1 MSLFN
6 KAEDLTIEERL
17 IAAKVQMLMRLPF
30 FGSLASGLNV
40 KVVDWRFDKETPMTA
55 ATDGVN
61 FFYNPEGIKDR
72 TIPELV
78 WLYAH
83 EVSHVCWQHFMRMGD
98 RNQTLWNI
106 ATDYAINGIL
116 RINKIGKPFE
126 KHLDDR
132 KFDGMAAEQ
141 IYDILYKESP
151 KLDLDALSKMLA
163 DKHLQMDKNEDGSPK
178 TEEQIRDLTN
188 KIKEDIIKATQS
200 MEAGSIP
207 VGFDRLIETIVSPQL
222 PWQEILRDRIKSKIK
237 TDFSFMRPN
246 RRSGNMGGIIF
257 PSMIVEDEIDICIAM
272 DMSGS
277 IGDDVASEF
286 MSEINGIIS
295 EFKSWTIKLWSFDTK
310 VYNEKEYSS
319 NGDDDILSYKPK
331 GGGGTDFQCNWSY
344 MKTASIEPKLF
355 IMFTD
360 LYPCDGWG
368 DPDYC
373 DTLFIGYGGCKA
385 VAPFG
390 ETIHIK

>member
-1 MSLFN
+1 
-6 KAEDLTIEERL
+6 
-17 IAAKVQMLMRLPF
+17 
-30 FGSLASGLNV
+30 
-40 KVVDWRFDKETPMTA
+40 MTA

-98 RNQTLWNI
+98 RNKTLWNI

-126 KHLDDR
+126 KHLDDK

-163 DKHLQMDKNEDGSPK
+163 DKHLEMDRNEDGSPK

-207 VGFDRLIETIVSPQL
+207 AGFDRLIESIVSPQL

-237 TDFSFMRPN
+237 TDFTFMQPN

-257 PSMIVEDEIDICIAM
+257 PSMTVEDQIDICIAM

-295 EFKSWTIKLWSFDTK
+295 EFRSWNIKIWSFDTK
-310 VYNEKEYSS
+310 VYNQKEYSS
-319 NGDDDILSYKPK
+319 DDNDDIMSYQPK
-331 GGGGTDFQCNWSY
+331 GGGGTAFECNWSY

-373 DTLFIGYGGCKA
+373 DTLFIGYGGCRA

>member
-98 RNQTLWNI
+98 RNKTLWNI

-126 KHLDDR
+126 KHLDDK

-141 IYDILYKESP
+141 IYDILYKEAP

-163 DKHLQMDKNEDGSPK
+163 DKHLEMDRNEDGSPK

-207 VGFDRLIETIVSPQL
+207 AGFDRLIESIVSPQL

-237 TDFSFMRPN
+237 TDFTFMQPN

-257 PSMIVEDEIDICIAM
+257 PSMTVEDQIDICIAM

-295 EFKSWTIKLWSFDTK
+295 EFRSWNIKIWSFDTK
-310 VYNEKEYSS
+310 VYNQKEYSS
-319 NGDDDILSYKPK
+319 DDNDDIMSYQPK
-331 GGGGTDFQCNWSY
+331 GGGGTAFECNWSY

-373 DTLFIGYGGCKA
+373 DTLFIGYGGCRA

>member
-98 RNQTLWNI
+98 RNKTLWNI

-126 KHLDDR
+126 KHLDDK

-141 IYDILYKESP
+141 IYDILYKEAP

-163 DKHLQMDKNEDGSPK
+163 DKHLEMDRNEDGSPK

-188 KIKEDIIKATQS
+188 KIKEDIIKATQT
-200 MEAGSIP
+200 MEAGSVP
-207 VGFDRLIETIVSPQL
+207 AGFDRLIESIVSPQL

-237 TDFSFMRPN
+237 TDFTFMQPN

-257 PSMIVEDEIDICIAM
+257 PSMTVEDQIDICIAM

-295 EFKSWTIKLWSFDTK
+295 EFRSWNIKIWSFDTK
-310 VYNEKEYSS
+310 VYNQKEYSS
-319 NGDDDILSYKPK
+319 DDNDDIMSYQPK
-331 GGGGTDFQCNWSY
+331 GGGGTAFECNWSY

-373 DTLFIGYGGCKA
+373 DTLFIGYGGCRA

>member
-141 IYDILYKESP
+141 IYDILYKEAP
-151 KLDLDALSKMLA
+151 KLDIDALSKMLA

-207 VGFDRLIETIVSPQL
+207 LGFDRLIESIVSPQL

-277 IGDDVASEF
+277 VSDKVASEF
-286 MSEINGIIS
+286 MSEIYGIIS
-295 EFKSWTIKLWSFDTK
+295 EFKSWTIKLWSFDTQ

-319 NGDDDILSYKPK
+319 SGDDDILSYKPK
-331 GGGGTDFQCNWSY
+331 GGGGTAFECNWSY

>member
-17 IAAKVQMLMRLPF
+17 IAAKVRMLMHLPF

-98 RNQTLWNI
+98 RNKTLWNI

-126 KHLDDR
+126 KHLDDK

-141 IYDILYKESP
+141 IYDILYKEAP

-163 DKHLQMDKNEDGSPK
+163 DKHLEMDRNEDGSPK

-207 VGFDRLIETIVSPQL
+207 AGFDRLIESIVSPQL
-222 PWQEILRDRIKSKIK
+222 PWQEILRDCIKSKIK
-237 TDFSFMRPN
+237 TDFTFMQPN

-257 PSMIVEDEIDICIAM
+257 PSMTVEDQIDICIAM

-277 IGDDVASEF
+277 ISDDIASEF

-295 EFKSWTIKLWSFDTK
+295 EFRSWNIKIWSFDTK
-310 VYNEKEYSS
+310 VYNQKEYSS
-319 NGDDDILSYKPK
+319 DDNDDIMSYQPK
-331 GGGGTDFQCNWSY
+331 GGGGTNFECNWSF

-373 DTLFIGYGGCKA
+373 DTLFIGYGGCRA

>member
-61 FFYNPEGIKDR
+61 FFYNPEGIKNR

-141 IYDILYKESP
+141 IYDILYKEAP
-151 KLDLDALSKMLA
+151 KLDIDALSKMLA

-178 TEEQIRDLTN
+178 TEEQMRDLAN
-188 KIKEDIIKATQS
+188 KIKEDIIKATQT

-207 VGFDRLIETIVSPQL
+207 LGFDRLIESIVSPQL

-277 IGDDVASEF
+277 VSDNIASEF
-286 MSEINGIIS
+286 MSEIYGIIS
-295 EFKSWTIKLWSFDTK
+295 EFKSWTIKLWSFDTQ

-319 NGDDDILSYKPK
+319 SGDDDILSYKPK
-331 GGGGTDFQCNWSY
+331 GGGGTAFECNWSY

>member
-98 RNQTLWNI
+98 RNKTLWNI

-126 KHLDDR
+126 KHLDDK

-163 DKHLQMDKNEDGSPK
+163 DKHLEMDRNEDGSPK

-207 VGFDRLIETIVSPQL
+207 AGFDRLIESIVSPQL

-237 TDFSFMRPN
+237 TDFTFMQPN

-257 PSMIVEDEIDICIAM
+257 PSMTVEDQIDICIAM

-295 EFKSWTIKLWSFDTK
+295 EFRSWNIKIWSFDTK
-310 VYNEKEYSS
+310 VYNQKEYSS
-319 NGDDDILSYKPK
+319 DDNDDIMSYQPK
-331 GGGGTDFQCNWSY
+331 GGGGTAFECNWSY

-373 DTLFIGYGGCKA
+373 DTLFIGYGGCRA

>member
-98 RNQTLWNI
+98 RNKTLWNI

-116 RINKIGKPFE
+116 RINKIGKPLE
-126 KHLDDR
+126 KHLDDK

-141 IYDILYKESP
+141 IYDILYKEAP

-163 DKHLQMDKNEDGSPK
+163 DKHLEMDRNEDGSPK

-188 KIKEDIIKATQS
+188 KIKEDIVKATQS

-207 VGFDRLIETIVSPQL
+207 AGFDRLIESIVSPQL

-237 TDFSFMRPN
+237 TDFTFMQPN

-257 PSMIVEDEIDICIAM
+257 PSMTVEDQIDICIAM

-277 IGDDVASEF
+277 ISDDIASEF

-295 EFKSWTIKLWSFDTK
+295 EFRSWNIKIWSFDTK
-310 VYNEKEYSS
+310 VYNQKEYSS
-319 NGDDDILSYKPK
+319 DENADIMSYQPK
-331 GGGGTDFQCNWSY
+331 GGGGTDFECNWSY

-360 LYPCDGWG
+360 LYPYDGWG

-373 DTLFIGYGGCKA
+373 DTLFIGYGGCRA

>member
-40 KVVDWRFDKETPMTA
+40 KVVDWRFDEETPMTA

-98 RNQTLWNI
+98 RNKTLWNI

-141 IYDILYKESP
+141 IYDILYKEAP
-151 KLDLDALSKMLA
+151 KLDIEALSKMLA
-163 DKHLQMDKNEDGSPK
+163 DKHLEMDKNEDGSPK
-178 TEEQIRDLTN
+178 SEQQINDLVN

-200 MEAGSIP
+200 MEAGKIP
-207 VGFDRLIETIVSPQL
+207 LGFDRLIENIVSPQL

-237 TDFSFMRPN
+237 TDFTFMQPN

-257 PSMIVEDEIDICIAM
+257 PSMTVEDQIDICIAM

-277 IGDDVASEF
+277 IGDDIASEF
-286 MSEINGIIS
+286 MSEIYGIVS
-295 EFKSWTIKLWSFDTK
+295 EFKSWNIKLWSFDTK

-319 NGDDDILSYKPK
+319 DGDDDILSYKPM
-331 GGGGTDFQCNWSY
+331 GGGGTAFECNWSY

-373 DTLFIGYGGCKA
+373 DTLFIGCRA

>member
-98 RNQTLWNI
+98 RNKTLWNI

-126 KHLDDR
+126 KHLDDK

-141 IYDILYKESP
+141 IYDILYKEAP

-163 DKHLQMDKNEDGSPK
+163 DKHLEMDRNEDGSPK

-200 MEAGSIP
+200 MEVGSIP
-207 VGFDRLIETIVSPQL
+207 AGFDRLIESIVSPQL

-237 TDFSFMRPN
+237 TDFTFMQPN

-257 PSMIVEDEIDICIAM
+257 PSMTVEDQIDICIAM

-277 IGDDVASEF
+277 IGDDIASEF

-295 EFKSWTIKLWSFDTK
+295 EFRSWNIKIWSFDTK
-310 VYNEKEYSS
+310 VYNQKEYSS
-319 NGDDDILSYKPK
+319 DDNDDIMSYQPK
-331 GGGGTDFQCNWSY
+331 GGGGTAFECNWSY

-373 DTLFIGYGGCKA
+373 DTLFIGYGGCRA

>member
-40 KVVDWRFDKETPMTA
+40 KVVDWRFDKDTPMTA

-141 IYDILYKESP
+141 IYDILYKEAP

-163 DKHLQMDKNEDGSPK
+163 DKHMQMDKNEDGSPK
-178 TEEQIRDLTN
+178 TEEQMRDLTN
-188 KIKEDIIKATQS
+188 KIKEDIIKATQT

-207 VGFDRLIETIVSPQL
+207 VGFDRLIESIVSPQL

-286 MSEINGIIS
+286 MSEIYGIIS

-319 NGDDDILSYKPK
+319 SADDDILSYKPK

-344 MKTASIEPKLF
+344 MKAASIEPKLF

-360 LYPCDGWG
+360 LYPCGEWG

-373 DTLFIGYGGCKA
+373 DTLFIGYGGCKV

>member
-17 IAAKVQMLMRLPF
+17 IAAKVQMLMCLPF

-98 RNQTLWNI
+98 RNKTLWNI

-126 KHLDDR
+126 KHLDDK

-141 IYDILYKESP
+141 IYDILYKEAP

-163 DKHLQMDKNEDGSPK
+163 DKHLEMDQNEDGSPK

-207 VGFDRLIETIVSPQL
+207 AGFDRLIEGIVSPQL

-237 TDFSFMRPN
+237 TDFTFMQPN

-257 PSMIVEDEIDICIAM
+257 PSMTVEDQIDICIAM

-277 IGDDVASEF
+277 ISDDIASEF

-295 EFKSWTIKLWSFDTK
+295 EFRSWNIKIWSFDTK
-310 VYNEKEYSS
+310 VYNQKEYSS
-319 NGDDDILSYKPK
+319 DDNDDIMSYQPK
-331 GGGGTDFQCNWSY
+331 GGGGTAFECNWSY

-373 DTLFIGYGGCKA
+373 DTLFIGYGECRTA
-385 VAPFG
+385 APFG